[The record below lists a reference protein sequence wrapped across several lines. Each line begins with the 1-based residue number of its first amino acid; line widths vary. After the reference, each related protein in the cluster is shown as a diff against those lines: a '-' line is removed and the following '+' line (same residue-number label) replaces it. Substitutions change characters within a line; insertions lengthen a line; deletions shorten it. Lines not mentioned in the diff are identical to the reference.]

1 MNKLVGHVFPFPLEE
16 LCPLCGSDGGGGG
29 GHTSAIGI
37 THRQDTTQNR
47 TGQNRTLQEQNTG
60 EHRYEQIRSSVLW

>member
-29 GHTSAIGI
+29 GGGHTSAIGI
-37 THRQDTTQNR
+37 THT
-47 TGQNRTLQEQNTG
+47 
-60 EHRYEQIRSSVLW
+60 

>member
-16 LCPLCGSDGGGGG
+16 LCPLCGSGGGGGG

-37 THRQDTTQNR
+37 THTQTGHDTEQNR
-47 TGQNRTLQEQNTG
+47 TEQNTTRA
-60 EHRYEQIRSSVLW
+60 EHRRTSIRANSK